1 ATAEALA
8 ALPGVTTVEHRGD
21 VAALRCADSDATLRA
36 LLARYP
42 AARDIEVVSAGL
54 EDAFLALTD
63 DHPSAVLAP
72 DPQTAPNPRTAPE
85 TVEVNR

>member
-1 ATAEALA
+1 
-8 ALPGVTTVEHRGD
+8 VERRGD

-36 LLARYP
+36 LLARHP

-85 TVEVNR
+85 TLEVNR